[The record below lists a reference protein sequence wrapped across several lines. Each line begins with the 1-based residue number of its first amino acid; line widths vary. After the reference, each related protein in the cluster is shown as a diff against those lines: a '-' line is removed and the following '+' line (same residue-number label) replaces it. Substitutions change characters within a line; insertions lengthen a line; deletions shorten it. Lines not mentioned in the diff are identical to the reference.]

1 MAFGRKPKPV
11 AEGAPAP
18 TGKLKL
24 TQPMRLH
31 PADPRQ
37 TGHETTYQ
45 GSRGG
50 WFRKG

>member
-1 MAFGRKPKPV
+1 MAGRKPKPTTQDT
-11 AEGAPAP
+11 P
-18 TGKLKL
+18 TPKGKLKL

-31 PADPRQ
+31 PNDPRQ